1 MPLRLGLPVT
11 LSLLLSTVAHADLS
25 ISNKPTQNMDCQ
37 AGVCTA
43 TAKKAVLNAGELQ
56 TMLGNGDVAV
66 KTGGGATNIVVK
78 DALSWT
84 SSTRLTLEAQ
94 QSVEINK
101 PMTVAG
107 TGALTV

>member
-43 TAKKAVLNAGELQ
+43 TAKNAVLNVGDLT
-56 TMLGNGDVAV
+56 TMLGSGDVAV
-66 KTGGGATNIVVK
+66 KTGTFAK
-78 DALSWT
+78 DIEML
-84 SSTRLTLEAQ
+84 
-94 QSVEINK
+94 
-101 PMTVAG
+101 PMHP
-107 TGALTV
+107 ALTPWRNRTMLLWTEHIFRRQLERNST